1 MEAEANSCGA
11 DVAHLQKKENRDDST
26 DRARKVPSK
35 EFSEVSPSIKSF
47 VKRRRGK
54 RREE

>member
-54 RREE
+54 RREG